1 MKIFINTTSWAI
13 VKQENETPII
23 AGNNYVDQLK
33 VYYDSNPSTQYFY
46 PLLNIL
52 KPNDRKVGLISFDAT
67 SVEEPN
73 PSTYTDDDNN
83 TWYMFKFT
91 LSSDNH
97 QIDVSGK
104 YQFTITTNYYNST
117 TGVIL
122 KQRNINT
129 ILSVVNAVTNDD
141 NSVVILGDDPDVV
154 VAELYALCQSLQ
166 TGVASLQISVSALTS
181 SKADLNN
188 SSQDIVAGSIT
199 AENAYIADLYQN
211 GANITLDSALGGISF
226 KPSGTNKVITIG
238 AGQIKGIDTVS
249 NNTDATNKTYVD
261 TKDALKA
268 DLNNSS
274 QTIVAGY
281 VKAHELQSNT
291 DTSKIELQLGSIEF
305 VAKKWNDPTQ
315 YKSIYFSF
323 DNGLEINVPTK
334 SNNPTTKNYVDAG
347 DALKLDKANVYNG
360 LDKTADGYALDAR
373 QGKALKDSLDT
384 LYNYV
389 GYATG
394 NDDDTTINKLREIF
408 QFLAGEAD
416 DATLLSLLAG
426 KQAKI
431 DSDNKLDAD
440 LVDDTNSTHKFVSAS
455 EKQQIQT
462 NADNIASHDTAL
474 NNRYT
479 KTETDTLL
487 ATKQDVLTG
496 SDSVDLTGNVAS
508 VKDSYVESFFATDSE
523 VQNMLS
529 EVFD

>member
-13 VKQENETPII
+13 VKQENEYPILV
-23 AGNNYVDQLK
+23 GNNYVDALK
-33 VYYDSNPSTQYFY
+33 VYYNANPPTQYFY
-46 PLLNIL
+46 PTLNIL

-73 PSTYTDDDNN
+73 PSTYTDSDNN

-104 YQFTITTNYYNST
+104 YQFTITTNYYNNT

-141 NSVVILGDDPDVV
+141 NSVLILGDEPGAV

-166 TGVASLQISVSALTS
+166 TGVASLQISVSALQS

-188 SSQDIVAGSIT
+188 PNQDIVAGSIT
-199 AENAYIADLYQN
+199 AENAYLEDLMSEYGAQIA
-211 GANITLDSALGGISF
+211 LDSAFGGISF
-226 KPSGTNKVITIG
+226 KPSGSNKYITIG

-249 NNTDATNKTYVD
+249 NNTDATNKQYVD

-268 DLNNSS
+268 DLTNGN
-274 QTIVAGY
+274 QTITAEQITVDKVVGKYAG
-281 VKAHELQSNT
+281 SNIT
-291 DTSKIELQLGSIEF
+291 FDEYQNGEVIMSFASGAEPL
-305 VAKKWNDPTQ
+305 
-315 YKSIYFSF
+315 YFS
-323 DNGLEINVPTK
+323 DGTIDGLSLPT
-334 SNNPTTKNYVDAG
+334 SNNQATPKLYV
-347 DALKLDKANVYNG
+347 
-360 LDKTADGYALDAR
+360 
-373 QGKALKDSLDT
+373 
-384 LYNYV
+384 
-389 GYATG
+389 
-394 NDDDTTINKLREIF
+394 
-408 QFLAGEAD
+408 
-416 DATLLSLLAG
+416 
-426 KQAKI
+426 
-431 DSDNKLDAD
+431 DNKLDEKGNKIELEIDSDFKLKAKLYNGTTLLSTSTVIDLPLESVVVSGEYDATNKKVILTLEDGSTIEFSVAD
-440 LVDDTNSTHKFVSAS
+440 LISGLQSEINANNKLSSDFVDDTNNTHKFVTAE

-508 VKDSYVESFFATDSE
+508 VKDSYVNNFFATDAE
-523 VQNMLS
+523 VSGMLE
-529 EVFD
+529 EVFG

>member
-13 VKQENETPII
+13 VKQENEYPMLV
-23 AGNNYVDQLK
+23 GNNYVDQLK

-52 KPNDRKVGLISFDAT
+52 KPNDRKVGLINFDAT

-73 PSTYTDDDNN
+73 PSTYTDDDGA

-104 YQFTITTNYYNST
+104 YQFTITTNYYNSS

-141 NSVVILGDDPDVV
+141 NSVLILGAEPDVV
-154 VAELYALCQSLQ
+154 IAELYSLCQSLQ
-166 TGVASLQISVSALTS
+166 TGVASLQISVSALQS

-188 SSQDIVAGSIT
+188 PSQDIVAGNIT
-199 AENAYIADLYQN
+199 AENLYIADIFDN
-211 GANITLDSALGGISF
+211 NSNAHIVLDSALGGISLI
-226 KPSGTNKVITIG
+226 PDGTNKVITIG

-261 TKDALKA
+261 TKDAQKA

-274 QTIVAGY
+274 QNITANKVA
-281 VKAHELQSNT
+281 VKSVVDGTE
-291 DTSKIELQLGSIEF
+291 TSEIEMTLGGITF
-305 VAKKWNDPTQ
+305 YAKKWDNPSQYREIVFLYDTGLHIDEPTQ
-315 YKSIYFSF
+315 SY
-323 DNGLEINVPTK
+323 
-334 SNNPTTKNYVDAG
+334 NPTTMNYVDTGLASKG
-347 DALKLDKANVYNG
+347 NKIDLEIDSDYKLKAKLYNG
-360 LDKTADGYALDAR
+360 T
-373 QGKALKDSLDT
+373 
-384 LYNYV
+384 
-389 GYATG
+389 
-394 NDDDTTINKLREIF
+394 
-408 QFLAGEAD
+408 
-416 DATLLSLLAG
+416 TLLSTSTV
-426 KQAKI
+426 I
-431 DSDNKLDAD
+431 DLPLESVVVSGQYDSANKKVILTLEDGSTIEFSVADLISGLQSEINANNKLSSDF
-440 LVDDTNSTHKFVSAS
+440 VDDTNNTHKFVTAE

-508 VKDSYVESFFATDSE
+508 VKDSYVESFFATDLE

-529 EVFD
+529 EVFN

>member
-13 VKQENETPII
+13 VKQENETPIL

-141 NSVVILGDDPDVV
+141 NSVLILGDEPGAV
-154 VAELYALCQSLQ
+154 VAELYSLCQSLQ

-181 SKADLNN
+181 NKADRDNTSQTIKAGLIKTNTLQGNGNGVLVDDEVSFNDITWFTDGDGTNKWKIFYN
-188 SSQDIVAGSIT
+188 SDGNLQFTSVTPAKKV
-199 AENAYIADLYQN
+199 EIANVKVNEIHD
-211 GANITLDSALGGISF
+211 GTGTSEIEMTLGGIQF
-226 KPSGTNKVITIG
+226 I
-238 AGQIKGIDTVS
+238 
-249 NNTDATNKTYVD
+249 
-261 TKDALKA
+261 
-268 DLNNSS
+268 
-274 QTIVAGY
+274 
-281 VKAHELQSNT
+281 
-291 DTSKIELQLGSIEF
+291 
-305 VAKKWNDPTQ
+305 AKKW
-315 YKSIYFSF
+315 
-323 DNGLEINVPTK
+323 DNPSLYRQLNFYYESGVEIDEPTK
-334 SNNPTTKNYVDAG
+334 SYNPTTKNYVDNNLAG
-347 DALKLDKANVYNG
+347 KGNKIDLEIDSDFKLKAKLYNG
-360 LDKTADGYALDAR
+360 T
-373 QGKALKDSLDT
+373 
-384 LYNYV
+384 
-389 GYATG
+389 
-394 NDDDTTINKLREIF
+394 
-408 QFLAGEAD
+408 
-416 DATLLSLLAG
+416 TLLSTSTV
-426 KQAKI
+426 I
-431 DSDNKLDAD
+431 DLPLESVVVSGEYDATNKKVILTLEDGSTIEFSVADLISGLQSEINANNKLSSDF
-440 LVDDTNSTHKFVSAS
+440 VDDTNNTHKFVTAE

-487 ATKQDVLTG
+487 AAKQDVLTG

-508 VKDSYVESFFATDSE
+508 VKDSYVESFFATDLE

>member
-1 MKIFINTTSWAI
+1 MKIFINTTTWAI
-13 VKQENETPII
+13 VKQENETPIL

-33 VYYDSNPSTQYFY
+33 VYYDSDPSTQYFY
-46 PLLNIL
+46 PTLNIL

-141 NSVVILGDDPDVV
+141 NSVLILGDDPSQV
-154 VAELYALCQSLQ
+154 VAELYSLCQSLQ
-166 TGVASLQISVSALTS
+166 TGVASLQISVSALQS
-181 SKADLNN
+181 GKADLNN
-188 SSQDIVAGSIT
+188 PNQDIVAGSIK
-199 AENAYIADLYQN
+199 AENAYLEDIISEY
-211 GANITLDSALGGISF
+211 GARITLADVYGISF
-226 KPSGTNKVITIG
+226 KPAGSSKYITIG
-238 AGQIKGIDTVS
+238 DGKISGVDTVEEA
-249 NNTDATNKTYVD
+249 NDVTNKTYVD
-261 TKDALKA
+261 NGLNTKA
-268 DLNNSS
+268 DRNNSS

-305 VAKKWNDPTQ
+305 VAKKWNDLTQ
-315 YKSIYFSF
+315 HKSIYFSF
-323 DNGLEINVPTK
+323 DNGLEINEPTK

-360 LDKTADGYALDAR
+360 LDKTADGFALDAR

-440 LVDDTNSTHKFVSAS
+440 LVGDTNSTHKFVTAE

-462 NADNIASHDTAL
+462 NADNIALHNTAL

-508 VKDSYVESFFATDSE
+508 VKDSYVESFFATDLE

>member
-33 VYYDSNPSTQYFY
+33 VYYDSDPSTQYFY
-46 PLLNIL
+46 PTLNIL

-117 TGVIL
+117 NGAIL

-141 NSVVILGDDPDVV
+141 NSVLILSSGDPSQV

-181 SKADLNN
+181 NKADRDNTSQTIKAGLIKTNTLQGNGFGVLVDDEVSFNDITWFTDGDGTNKWKIFYN
-188 SSQDIVAGSIT
+188 SDGNLQFTSVTPAKKVEI
-199 AENAYIADLYQN
+199 
-211 GANITLDSALGGISF
+211 ANIKVNEIHDGTGTSEIEMTLGGIQF
-226 KPSGTNKVITIG
+226 I
-238 AGQIKGIDTVS
+238 
-249 NNTDATNKTYVD
+249 
-261 TKDALKA
+261 
-268 DLNNSS
+268 
-274 QTIVAGY
+274 
-281 VKAHELQSNT
+281 
-291 DTSKIELQLGSIEF
+291 
-305 VAKKWNDPTQ
+305 AKKWDNPSLFRQINFYYESGLQVDEPT
-315 YKSIYFSF
+315 YNF
-323 DNGLEINVPTK
+323 
-334 SNNPTTKNYVDAG
+334 NPTTKNYVDTK

-360 LDKTADGYALDAR
+360 LDKTADGFALDAR
-373 QGKALKDSLDT
+373 QGKALKDALDT

-431 DSDNKLDAD
+431 DSDNKLEAD
-440 LVDDTNSTHKFVSAS
+440 LVDDTNNTHKFVTAE

-496 SDSVDLTGNVAS
+496 SDSVDLTGNVVS
-508 VKDSYVESFFATDSE
+508 VKDSYVESFFATDLE